1 MADPWAKPYMSIL
14 LVRRKVYFCY
24 YSYKLDTPVMPNRYQ
39 MQFCDV
45 GATALFA
52 DVISK
57 RVASPKRH
65 VCLVRNLAS
74 LSSASNK
81 PSNENNEAIHIT
93 CGSATTRRKVSR
105 YLVSLVFT
113 SQIANPASA
122 ARMTSITE
130 ESSETIR
137 DEEITHYT
145 IVTPCCSA
153 NR

>member
-1 MADPWAKPYMSIL
+1 MADPRAKPYMSIL
-14 LVRRKVYFCY
+14 LVQRKVYFCY

-81 PSNENNEAIHIT
+81 PSNENN
-93 CGSATTRRKVSR
+93 
-105 YLVSLVFT
+105 
-113 SQIANPASA
+113 
-122 ARMTSITE
+122 
-130 ESSETIR
+130 
-137 DEEITHYT
+137 
-145 IVTPCCSA
+145 
-153 NR
+153 